1 MDPLPPPEPTTSATA
16 SGPSVR
22 TWCMLAHLSALAGL
36 IVPMG
41 NIIAPLVVWLLKRDQ
56 SPEIDAHGKESVNF
70 QISMFI
76 YIAALS
82 VITFILIFIIIGF
95 LLIPVIAILCLV
107 DVVFV
112 IIASIK
118 ANEGAMYRYPLT
130 LRLVK

>member
-1 MDPLPPPEPTTSATA
+1 MDPLPTPQTTAA
-16 SGPSVR
+16 APSVR
-22 TWCMLAHLSALAGL
+22 TWCMLAHLSALVGL

-41 NIIAPLVVWLLKRDQ
+41 NIIGPLVVWLLKRDQ
-56 SPEIDAHGKESVNF
+56 SPEIDEHGKESVNF

-82 VITFILIFIIIGF
+82 VIAFILIFILIGF
-95 LLIPVIAILCLV
+95 LLIPVIAILCIL
-107 DVVFV
+107 DIVFV

-118 ANEGAMYRYPLT
+118 ANDGQPYRYPMT

>member
-1 MDPLPPPEPTTSATA
+1 
-16 SGPSVR
+16 
-22 TWCMLAHLSALAGL
+22 MLAHLSALVGL

-41 NIIAPLVVWLLKRDQ
+41 NIIAPLIVWLLKRDQ
-56 SPEIDAHGKESVNF
+56 SPEIDEHGRESVNF

-76 YIAALS
+76 YISVLS

-95 LLIPVIAILCLV
+95 LLIPVIAILCLA

-118 ANEGAMYRYPLT
+118 ANEGQMYRYPLT
-130 LRLVK
+130 IRLVK